1 MMIIIVRAAGNF
13 TSGGNDRTVNIFQ
26 PGLTYSKYSFQVD
39 DNVSPTFLGW
49 SNSGFSLC
57 TMIGSGILGVWCHH
71 CPAAQPLYFSI
82 FVLFVGNLLY
92 AYAEAF
98 GTHGIYAILVA
109 RLLLG
114 FSGGKF

>member
-1 MMIIIVRAAGNF
+1 
-13 TSGGNDRTVNIFQ
+13 
-26 PGLTYSKYSFQVD
+26 
-39 DNVSPTFLGW
+39 
-49 SNSGFSLC
+49 
-57 TMIGSGILGVWCHH
+57 MIGSGILGVWCHH

-92 AYAEAF
+92 GYAEAF

-114 FSGGKF
+114 FSGGKFLRTNPGFIYLIIQSKIILLVSQKKVPTF